1 MTLSAR
7 IADYGAVSTALT
19 LLSDQRLAKA
29 LDEAQV
35 LGTGIGGAASL
46 MEVEGVRVFVKR
58 IRLADVDRENALS
71 TANLF
76 GLPAYAQYGVGIP
89 GTEVGSPGFNVWR
102 EVAANVMTTNWVLDG
117 SCPNFPLT
125 YHWRV
130 VDGPEPTAPQLS
142 EVDETVEFWHGSTA
156 VRSRLE
162 AKAAASSSVVLFQE
176 YLPTDLTSWLET
188 QDAEAVAAEVERQ
201 LRSTA
206 AFMNTRGL
214 HHFDAHF
221 GNLLTDG
228 RLVYFADLGLATS
241 TRFEL
246 SSEESSFV
254 RLNASHDEV
263 YVTMRVVNWLVQT
276 HLGLGPAER
285 NAYIRR
291 CAEGVEPELPP
302 VAAEIVKRNAP
313 VVAVMNEFYWGL
325 FTESRL
331 TPYPASEIA
340 KAGFT
345 ATR

>member
-1 MTLSAR
+1 MTSSTR

-29 LDEAQV
+29 LDEAQF
-35 LGTGIGGAASL
+35 LGTGIGGTASL

-58 IRLADVDRENALS
+58 IPITDVERQYTLS

-76 GLPAYAQYGVGIP
+76 GLPSYAQYGVGTP
-89 GTEVGSPGFNVWR
+89 GSIEVGSPGFGVWR
-102 EVAANVMTTNWVLDG
+102 EVAANVMATNWVLDG
-117 SCPNFPLT
+117 SCENFPLT

-130 VDGPEPTAPQLS
+130 LDGPEAVARPSS
-142 EVDETVEFWHGSTA
+142 EVDETVEFWHGSA
-156 VRSRLE
+156 AIRARLE
-162 AKAAASSSVVLFQE
+162 AHGSASVVLFQE
-176 YLPTDLTSWLET
+176 YLPVDLQSWLGT
-188 QDAEAVAAEVERQ
+188 QDLEAVAVDVERQ

-206 AFMNTRGL
+206 AFMNSRGL
-214 HHFDAHF
+214 YHFDAHF

-246 SSEESSFV
+246 SSEESEFV
-254 RLNASHDEV
+254 RLNATHDEV
-263 YVTMRVVNWLVQT
+263 YVTMRLVNWLVAS

-291 CAEGVEPELPP
+291 CAEGSSLDELPP

-313 VVAVMNEFYWGL
+313 FVAVMNEFYWGL

-331 TPYPASEIA
+331 TPYPASAISQ
-340 KAGFT
+340 AGFT